1 MCGWCLF
8 FPFVMDTSI
17 FPAILCMRVRT
28 KTIFILICLL
38 KRKFEIFSWSHILLM
53 SLLICHFLELDP
65 ITCST
70 YVLGF
75 GPWELFSDKCWCKVG
90 FSSSILFS
98 WAQICKIFFP
108 LLLVGLVFM
117 ILKTWS
123 YFVKETGCLDCG
135 YLILLL
141 YGLN

>member
-1 MCGWCLF
+1 MWMMFIF
-8 FPFVMDTSI
+8 FFCDEYFHISCNSLYAGEDKDNFYLDMSTEEE
-17 FPAILCMRVRT
+17 IL
-28 KTIFILICLL
+28 
-38 KRKFEIFSWSHILLM
+38 IFSWSHILLM

-65 ITCST
+65 ITCLT

-75 GPWELFSDKCWCKVG
+75 GPWELFSDECWCKVG